1 MSTRPEEFFV
11 QAWKQQF
18 DTGLRIIE
26 SVFEGAEKL
35 RESQL
40 QAAVE
45 SHADAEATRKA
56 IAATTDAAE
65 IFRLQNEWMG
75 ANVRKCAAYWRSLY
89 EVVAQTDA
97 EVIRCACGAAS
108 PASAEGMPAL
118 GPDASNRALFNLV
131 DNAYRQ
137 WLDATQ
143 QFYRIPAIS
152 AQAAEAQSEARAGKK
167 AEKRAAA

>member
-11 QAWKQQF
+11 QAWKQQL

-65 IFRLQNEWMG
+65 IFRLQNEWMS
-75 ANVRKCAAYWRSLY
+75 ANVRKCAAYWRSFY

-97 EVIRCACGAAS
+97 EVIKCACGAAS
-108 PASAEGMPAL
+108 PASAQAL
-118 GPDASNRALFNLV
+118 GPDESNRALFNLV
-131 DNAYRQ
+131 DNACRQ

-143 QFYRIPAIS
+143 QFYKLPAIP
-152 AQAAEAQSEARAGKK
+152 AQAAEAPSEARAGKK